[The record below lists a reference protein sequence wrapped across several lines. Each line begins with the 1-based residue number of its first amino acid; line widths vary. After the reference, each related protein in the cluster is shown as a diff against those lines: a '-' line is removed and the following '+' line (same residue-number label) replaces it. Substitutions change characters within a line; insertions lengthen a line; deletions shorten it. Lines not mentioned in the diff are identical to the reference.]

1 MSRANITKRGS
12 EQCGMKTKQRV
23 RLKSPWIA
31 MIAVLFGA
39 IPCHAR
45 NPEPLSC
52 EKVELTGEVSAGHE
66 WKSPIGEGWVFRMVP
81 IVPGPA
87 GYSGWDLVIDRIEPA
102 GFPDALLLATLP
114 YNSLNQREVG
124 TTFGL
129 RAQDAVGWNPRSFR
143 FLSSPAAFHEG
154 QQLFRSLSANH
165 PGNEDSAQDAQRNSA
180 DARALARLLELQKK
194 ASPGEFRII
203 DARLVPGIGDAAPY
217 ALNWALASARTPHQV
232 ESALS
237 GKSSSAG
244 SLNWIRFSV
253 TLWLPKAFKVPAE
266 LHSAQARCSE

>member
-1 MSRANITKRGS
+1 MNARRTIRIGH
-12 EQCGMKTKQRV
+12 
-23 RLKSPWIA
+23 RLLAVVIVVLGAA
-31 MIAVLFGA
+31 M
-39 IPCHAR
+39 CHAR
-45 NPEPLSC
+45 NPEPLGC
-52 EKVELTGEVSAGHE
+52 EKVELTGEVSAGQE
-66 WKSPIGEGWVFRMVP
+66 WKSAIGEGWVFRIVP
-81 IVPGPA
+81 IAPGRA

-114 YNSLNQREVG
+114 YNSINQREIG

-129 RAQDAVGWNPRSFR
+129 RAQDAIGWNPRTFR
-143 FLSSPAAFHEG
+143 FLSSSAAFHEG
-154 QQLFRSLSANH
+154 QQLFRSLSADG
-165 PGNEDSAQDAQRNSA
+165 PGSGDSSKDTQRNSA
-180 DARALARLLELQKK
+180 DARPLARLLDLQKK

-253 TLWLPKAFKVPAE
+253 TLWLPKAWKVPAE
-266 LHSAQARCSE
+266 LHSAHARCSE